1 MCCYAIHSVFVLI
14 VLDTSAGLILRR
26 IGYKKTIILGLLLYV
41 LGALC
46 FYPSA
51 TNRVYGGFVGSLF
64 TIASGL
70 AMLEN
75 CKYECFTMMSQWCS
89 FSSNLTGANTYITI
103 IGSRRWAPLRINIS
117 QAFNGLG
124 TTISPVVASYAFF
137 GGNEDA
143 TGNLDSVK
151 WTYVGVGCGKWPL

>member
-1 MCCYAIHSVFVLI
+1 M
-14 VLDTSAGLILRR
+14 
-26 IGYKKTIILGLLLYV
+26 GLLLYV

-75 CKYECFTMMSQWCS
+75 CKS
-89 FSSNLTGANTYITI
+89 FLLSNHGSI
-103 IGSRRWAPLRINIS
+103 IFIFSIS
-117 QAFNGLG
+117 QVLIATSPLSDQEDGHHFVLPFLKLLTVLALPFHLWLHLMHSLVVMKTPLEILTRSNGHMLVLD
-124 TTISPVVASYAFF
+124 VVSH
-137 GGNEDA
+137 
-143 TGNLDSVK
+143 LDIAYKV
-151 WTYVGVGCGKWPL
+151 

>member
-1 MCCYAIHSVFVLI
+1 M
-14 VLDTSAGLILRR
+14 ILKR

-64 TIASGL
+64 TIACGL

-75 CKYECFTMMSQWCS
+75 CMYSLVAFVRDLFLIVSLSPIQVPTRTLTLSDRGDGLHCVSISLKASTALARLFHLLLRRMPFLVVTTPRRATLIQ
-89 FSSNLTGANTYITI
+89 SNG
-103 IGSRRWAPLRINIS
+103 PM
-117 QAFNGLG
+117 
-124 TTISPVVASYAFF
+124 
-137 GGNEDA
+137 
-143 TGNLDSVK
+143 
-151 WTYVGVGCGKWPL
+151 

>member
-1 MCCYAIHSVFVLI
+1 M
-14 VLDTSAGLILRR
+14 ILKR

-64 TIASGL
+64 TIACGL

-75 CKYECFTMMSQWCS
+75 CMYPNVALTETFSNCALSFFSHGRCQHVHQHYRIATLGCVTYQYLSRFQRHWYYHFTSCRVLCFLWWQR
-89 FSSNLTGANTYITI
+89 L
-103 IGSRRWAPLRINIS
+103 
-117 QAFNGLG
+117 
-124 TTISPVVASYAFF
+124 
-137 GGNEDA
+137 
-143 TGNLDSVK
+143 
-151 WTYVGVGCGKWPL
+151 